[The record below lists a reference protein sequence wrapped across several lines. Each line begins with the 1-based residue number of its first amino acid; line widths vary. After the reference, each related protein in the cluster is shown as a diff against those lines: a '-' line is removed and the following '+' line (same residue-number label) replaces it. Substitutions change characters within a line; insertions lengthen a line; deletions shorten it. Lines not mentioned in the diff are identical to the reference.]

1 MIANTWIQGKPSP
14 AAARTVQPV
23 RAGFIG
29 TGNFV
34 SGNHLPNAHHSKLWT
49 IHGVCDIDTTN
60 RKRAA
65 LCYSPAQ
72 VTADYREL
80 LSNDEIEVIFIG
92 TRHQQHEMFICEA
105 AAAGKDIF
113 VEKPMS
119 STWQESRNMVR
130 AVQDAG
136 IRLMVGFNRRFS
148 PAVQRAKAIYMA
160 RNAGKPAMLTLR
172 VVDDMRL
179 WPDWP
184 FDLADG
190 GGKILVEACHFYDLA
205 CWFLE
210 KEPCRIFACGGRSD
224 NNVITLEFA
233 DGSTACIISSGWGS
247 VAYPKELL
255 EVFSD
260 SSTLVLEQHMALH
273 TDGYGPDQP
282 ATERFPLKQDGYPHI
297 GANDTIDGYR
307 AKMRQ
312 YLADGPTAEE
322 TARKSYY
329 ERIPSVEKGHFHELE
344 AYATAIRAGAPSP
357 CGEIDG
363 ARATAIALK
372 AIESLESRGAS
383 IPIDAQDYYLTT

>member
-1 MIANTWIQGKPSP
+1 MTVDTMKQTPPSLRRAP
-14 AAARTVQPV
+14 AGIEPV

-34 SGNHLPNAHHSKLWT
+34 SGNHLPNAAQSKLWT
-49 IHGVCDIDTTN
+49 IHGICDIDETN
-60 RKRAA
+60 RTRAA
-65 LCYSPAQ
+65 DRYKPTF
-72 VTADYREL
+72 VTTAYEEL
-80 LSNDEIEVIFIG
+80 LANDEIEVIFIG
-92 TRHQQHEMFICEA
+92 TRHQQHEKFICEA

-119 STWQESRNMVR
+119 CTWDESRNMVEAVR
-130 AVQDAG
+130 AAG
-136 IRLMVGFNRRFS
+136 VRLMVGFNRRFS
-148 PAVQRAKAIYMA
+148 PAIQRAKTVYQAQ
-160 RNAGKPAMLTLR
+160 NAGKPAMLTLR

-190 GGKILVEACHFYDLA
+190 GGKILAEACHFYDLA

-224 NNVITLEFA
+224 NNVITLEFP

-255 EVFSD
+255 EVFCD
-260 SSTLVLEQHMALH
+260 STTLVLEQHMTLH
-273 TDGYGPDQP
+273 TDGYGPAQP
-282 ATERFPLKQDGYPHI
+282 ATERFPLKQDAYPDL
-297 GANDTIDGYR
+297 GADDTIDGYR

-312 YLADGPTAEE
+312 YLTDGPTAEE
-322 TARKSYY
+322 HERKSYY

-344 AYATAIRAGAPSP
+344 AYATAIRAGQPSP
-357 CGEIDG
+357 CSEVDG

-372 AIESLESRGAS
+372 AIESLESRS
-383 IPIDAQDYYLTT
+383 VSVPIDGKDYFL